1 MKAIFSVESIDEFLT
16 VTDRPKFR
24 KYFKKKDAQQ
34 LIELFDVYGEMVHV
48 KSSIAICRDPK
59 DNFLLSLSR
68 DSKANYLITG
78 DSDLLALRQFEG
90 TKILTMTEFLKKK
103 D

>member
-1 MKAIFSVESIDEFLT
+1 MKAIFSVESNDEFLT

-48 KSSIAICRDPK
+48 KSSVAICRDPK

-78 DSDLLALRQFEG
+78 DGDLLALRQFEG